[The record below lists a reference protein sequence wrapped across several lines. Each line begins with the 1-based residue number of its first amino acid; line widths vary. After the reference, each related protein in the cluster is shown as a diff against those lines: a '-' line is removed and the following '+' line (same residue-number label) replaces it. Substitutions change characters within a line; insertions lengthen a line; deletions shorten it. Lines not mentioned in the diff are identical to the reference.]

1 MAHRFF
7 DGMTIDGYEVDTS
20 QVAETG
26 KVFVG
31 GEEYD
36 ISDFFT
42 EEDRKQVYD
51 EDMMRTKEDILYNID
66 LLLREIDSK
75 RKTDVKHSQNFYNR
89 YIDLVTRFRKKVEA
103 CTFPEKL
110 EDWWHYEY
118 SVEETGITLNLIHAG
133 SVDFND
139 EGYIDFVFV
148 DTEFNLITVC
158 AEMMTVE
165 QYAKLNE
172 VTTTTVRQ
180 WIRRGKIRTAVKQG
194 GEWRNPELAEVR
206 DRGYRYAQYEWEAFL
221 TSFPEEYSFINDY
234 GMVTIEQDKEHKGLF
249 NIEFG
254 KCKTEKDAVKRLQ
267 MEQKEKERFELLLIT
282 DPFVTPVDAMI
293 TNRG

>member
-7 DGMTIDGYEVDTS
+7 DGMTINGYEVDTS

-26 KVFVG
+26 KVYVG
-31 GEEYD
+31 DEEYD

-42 EEDRKQVYD
+42 DDDKKQVYE
-51 EDMMRTKEDILYNID
+51 EDMMRTKEDILYDID
-66 LLLREIDSK
+66 LLLREIDNK
-75 RKTDVKHSQNFYNR
+75 RKTDTKRSQNFYNR
-89 YIDLVTRFRKKVEA
+89 YVDLITRFRKKVEG

-118 SVEETGITLNLIHAG
+118 CVKETGITLNLIHADDVG
-133 SVDFND
+133 FND

-148 DTEFNLITVC
+148 DTEFSLITVS

-172 VTTTTVRQ
+172 VTTTAVRQ

-194 GEWRNPELAEVR
+194 GEWRIPELAEVR
-206 DRGYRYAQYEWEAFL
+206 DRGYRYAQYEWETFL
-221 TSFPEEYSFINDY
+221 TSFPEEYSYINDF
-234 GMVTIEQDKEHKGLF
+234 GMVTIEQDKEHKDVF
-249 NIEFG
+249 NIELS
-254 KCKTEKDAVKRLQ
+254 KSKRKKETTKKMQ

-282 DPFVTPVDAMI
+282 DPFVTPVDAII